1 MGSQRV
7 TLTGSSE
14 EIQEYNCKSELKS
27 DQKMATALSPYRI
40 EARLVQNMTEESN
53 IAGERETHLQLSI
66 APGHQD
72 HLIIRLSLAPRRL
85 QDTQSHMMEEV
96 CTKAPASGLSSS
108 GVNCISRD
116 RGHQVSGGCDNTA
129 VTDTS
134 HVFKT
139 PCFKH
144 RPSEAEAGDLAHF
157 VLRCCAEDAFYSL
170 GPRGKARDII
180 LHWEAGHTRRTVRLE
195 FVCSHR
201 CYPEIEEE
209 WILNLKIS
217 LEDPFYLE
225 ELATTS
231 ISIIPP

>member
-14 EIQEYNCKSELKS
+14 EIQEYNCKSEL
-27 DQKMATALSPYRI
+27 
-40 EARLVQNMTEESN
+40 N
-53 IAGERETHLQLSI
+53 ITGERETHLQLSI

-96 CTKAPASGLSSS
+96 STKPPDPVTRLKRLLNNLVVCTTASASGLSSS

-170 GPRGKARDII
+170 GPRGEARDII